1 MTPVRGGA
9 SGNSGNAGNVSED
22 GLFRV
27 EDPLL
32 FIACFGLGLLA
43 LLLFAALGT
52 LKTRSADDFVLAGR
66 QAGSWR
72 VAGAIMGTLVG
83 GASTI
88 GTAQIAFLY
97 GLSAWWFTLGAGLAC
112 LVLAVTL
119 AGPLRQGQVVTIPEF
134 LCRYHGRRAQVAAS
148 LFSALGMFVH
158 IVAQLLACGALLASL
173 CGLTL
178 AQAVLVSALLVA
190 LVALAG
196 GMGHA
201 GPVGLV
207 KLLLLYITMV
217 GGGLWAFTL
226 AGGWAGLT
234 ASFAP
239 HPWFSLFG
247 YGVEAG
253 LADLLSMLVGVLST
267 QVYLQAVF
275 TARGV
280 REARRGALLSATLI
294 PPLGL
299 FGIAVG
305 LFMRQSHPD
314 LFSAQALPVFL
325 LEYLPAPLAG
335 LAFAVLLFAAVG
347 TASGLTLGV
356 GTTLQADI
364 LERLAPA
371 RKPLARARL
380 VTAAVLLL
388 ALLLVLGNLGSYIM
402 QWSFL
407 SMGLRGAAVCL
418 PLLAAT
424 LLGER
429 TTRRGGA
436 LSIFLAAPT
445 VLTVGLFSWTTMPP
459 LYVGLLVSALAMTG
473 GWLME
478 RARAG

>member
-1 MTPVRGGA
+1 LPV
-9 SGNSGNAGNVSED
+9 D
-22 GLFRV
+22 GSLSF
-27 EDPLL
+27 L
-32 FIACFGLGLLA
+32 ACFTLGLTA
-43 LLLFAALGT
+43 MVLFAAVGT

-66 QAGSWR
+66 RAGSWG
-72 VAGAIMGTLVG
+72 VSGAIMGTLVG

-112 LVLAVTL
+112 LLLALTL
-119 AGPLRQGQVVTIPEF
+119 AGPLRQGQVATIPEF
-134 LCRYHGRRAQVAAS
+134 LCRYHGQRAQVAAS
-148 LFSALGMFVH
+148 LFSALGMFIH

-173 CGLTL
+173 FALTL
-178 AQAVLVSALLVA
+178 AQAAFASSLLVA

-196 GMGHA
+196 GMKNA
-201 GPVGLV
+201 GSVGLV

-217 GGGLWAFTL
+217 GGGVWAFAL
-226 AGGWAGLT
+226 AGGWGGLT

-247 YGVEAG
+247 YGVKEG
-253 LADLLSMLVGVLST
+253 LSDLLSMLVGVLST

-280 REARRGALLSATLI
+280 QEARRGALLSALLI

-299 FGIAVG
+299 FGIAIG

-314 LFSAQALPVFL
+314 LVSAQALPVFL

-356 GTTLQADI
+356 GTTLQTDI
-364 LERLAPA
+364 LERLAPS
-371 RKPLARARL
+371 RSPLARVRL
-380 VTAAVLLL
+380 VTLAVLLL
-388 ALLLVLGNLGSYIM
+388 ALLLVLGNLGTYIM

-429 TTRRGGA
+429 TTRRGGTI
-436 LSIFLAAPT
+436 SIFLAAPT
-445 VLTVGLFSWTTMPP
+445 VLVVGLCSWTAIPP
-459 LYVGLLVSALAMTG
+459 LYVGLLVSALAMAG
-473 GWLME
+473 GWLLD
-478 RARAG
+478 RARRSA

>member
-1 MTPVRGGA
+1 VQPGHSCHIIEERLYPV
-9 SGNSGNAGNVSED
+9 D
-22 GLFRV
+22 Q
-27 EDPLL
+27 PLL
-32 FIACFGLGLLA
+32 FIACFGLGLTA
-43 LLLFAALGT
+43 LMLFAALGT
-52 LKTRSADDFVLAGR
+52 LKTRSVDDFVLAGR
-66 QAGSWR
+66 RAGSWS
-72 VAGAIMGTLVG
+72 VAGSIMGTLVG

-112 LVLAVTL
+112 LLLAVTL

-134 LCRYHGRRAQVAAS
+134 LSRYHGRRARVAAS

-173 CGLTL
+173 FALTL
-178 AQAVLVSALLVA
+178 AQAVFGSALLVA
-190 LVALAG
+190 LVSLAG
-196 GMGHA
+196 GMRHA

-207 KLLLLYITMV
+207 KLLLLYLTMV
-217 GGGLWAFTL
+217 GGGMWALSL
-226 AGGWAGLT
+226 AGGWSGLT

-247 YGVEAG
+247 YGVEEG

-280 REARRGALLSATLI
+280 KEARRGALLSAALI

-299 FGIAVG
+299 FGIAIG

-314 LFSAQALPVFL
+314 LLSAQAMPVFL

-356 GTTLQADI
+356 GTTLQTDI

-371 RKPLARARL
+371 RNPLARARL

-429 TTRRGGA
+429 TTRRGGT

-445 VLTVGLFSWTTMPP
+445 VLIVGLFSWTTIPP
-459 LYVGLLVSALAMTG
+459 LYVGLLVSALAMG
-473 GWLME
+473 VGWLMD
-478 RARAG
+478 RARPG